1 MTKHSFKA
9 HLLGVMIFLAVIA
22 GFAVAF
28 MFLWNALMPPL
39 FALPVLNY
47 WQAAGLLLFARLL
60 FSGITG
66 GGFRRDKGFHPRERE
81 DANALRERWSNMSD
95 EERLAFIE
103 KGRELRG
110 RFFHHCDKHDGEK
123 Q

>member
-1 MTKHSFKA
+1 MTKYSFKA
-9 HLLGVMIFLAVIA
+9 HLLGVVIFLAVIA

-39 FALPVLNY
+39 FALPALNY
-47 WQAAGLLLFARLL
+47 VQAAGLLLLARLL
-60 FSGITG
+60 FSGIMVS
-66 GGFRRDKGFHPRERE
+66 GFRRDKGFRPWGRE
-81 DANALRERWSNMSD
+81 DANALRERWLNMSE
-95 EERLAFIE
+95 EERQAFIE
-103 KGRELRG
+103 KGREMRG